1 MPSLK
6 EIKVRIAT
14 VRSTLKITSAMKM
27 ISSVKLLHAQYAIA
41 NILPYQKALDEI
53 LAETTLGEESY
64 YSPFFEQREI
74 KRVGIIAISSN
85 TTLCGAFNSNI
96 INKTQSIIDQ
106 YKNMGVDEIKIYAL
120 GKVLAKHFSKLHYAV
135 EILPSEMI
143 EKPGYESSFKF
154 ANEIMDLFRNKELD
168 RVDLVFSHFKSRASQ
183 VVTTAQYLPYHAYKG
198 SSYGAEKKVQPNN
211 YIFEPAR
218 EEIAVGLIEKS
229 LKFKIFSVISDSS
242 ASEHAAR
249 TLAMQIATDNAD
261 NLIEEL
267 TLQYNKSRQQSITN
281 ELLDIMGG
289 FR

>member
-6 EIKVRIAT
+6 EIKGRIAT

-27 ISSVKLLHAQYAIA
+27 ISWVKLRHAQSAIA
-41 NILPYQKALDEI
+41 NLLPFQKALDEI
-53 LAETTLGEESY
+53 LYETTLGEESY
-64 YSPFFEQREI
+64 YSPFFEKREI
-74 KRVGIIAISSN
+74 KKVGIIAISSN

-168 RVDLVFSHFKSRASQ
+168 RIDLVFSHFKSRASQ

-198 SSYGAEKKVQPNN
+198 PSSGVTQKVQPNN
-211 YIFEPAR
+211 YIFEPGR
-218 EEIAVGLIEKS
+218 EEIAIGLIEKS

-267 TLQYNKSRQQSITN
+267 TLQYNKSRQQAITN

>member
-1 MPSLK
+1 
-6 EIKVRIAT
+6 
-14 VRSTLKITSAMKM
+14 MKM

-41 NILPYQKALDEI
+41 NLLPYQKALDEI
-53 LAETTLGEESY
+53 LSETTLGEESY

-74 KRVGIIAISSN
+74 KKVGIIAISSN

-96 INKTQSIIDQ
+96 INKTQSFIDQ
-106 YKNMGVDEIKIYAL
+106 YKNMGVDEIKIFAL
-120 GKVLAKHFSKLHYAV
+120 GKVLAKHFSKLHYTV

-154 ANEIMDLFRNKELD
+154 ANEIMSLFRKKELD
-168 RVDLVFSHFKSRASQ
+168 RIDLVFSHFKSRASQ

-198 SSYGAEKKVQPNN
+198 PSSGVKQTIQPKPNN
-211 YIFEPAR
+211 YIFEPGR
-218 EEIAVGLIEKS
+218 EEIAIGLIEKS
-229 LKFKIFSVISDSS
+229 LKFKIFSLISDSS

-261 NLIEEL
+261 NLIEDL
-267 TLQYNKSRQQSITN
+267 TLQYNKSRQQAITN

>member
-106 YKNMGVDEIKIYAL
+106 YQNMGVHEIKIYAL
-120 GKVLAKHFSKLHYAV
+120 GKVLAKHFSKMHYAV
-135 EILPSEMI
+135 EVLPSEMI

-154 ANEIMDLFRNKELD
+154 ANEIMSLFREKELD

-183 VVTTAQYLPYHAYKG
+183 VVTTAQYLPYRAYKG
-198 SSYGAEKKVQPNN
+198 SPSGVKQKIQPNN
-211 YIFEPAR
+211 YIFEPGR
-218 EEIAVGLIEKS
+218 EEIAIGLIEKS
-229 LKFKIFSVISDSS
+229 LKFKIFSVITDSS

-261 NLIEEL
+261 NLIEDL

-281 ELLDIMGG
+281 ELLDLMGG

>member
-6 EIKVRIAT
+6 EIKIRIAT

-27 ISSVKLLHAQYAIA
+27 ISSVKLRHAQYAIA
-41 NILPYQKALDEI
+41 NLLPYQKALDEI
-53 LAETTLGEESY
+53 LTETAMGEESFC
-64 YSPFFEQREI
+64 SPFFEKREI

-96 INKTQSIIDQ
+96 INKTQSTIDQ
-106 YKNMGVDEIKIYAL
+106 YKSLGISEIKIYAL
-120 GKVLAKHFSKLHYAV
+120 GRVLAKHFSKLHYDV
-135 EILPSEMI
+135 EILPPEMI
-143 EKPGYESSFKF
+143 DKPGYESSYRF
-154 ANEIMDLFRNKELD
+154 ANEIMKLFRKKELD
-168 RVDLVFSHFKSRASQ
+168 RIDIVFSHFKSRATQ
-183 VVTTAQYLPYHAYKG
+183 VVTTSQYLPYHTFRD
-198 SSYGAEKKVQPNN
+198 SSEGVKHKIQSYN
-211 YIFEPAR
+211 YIFEPGR
-218 EEIAVGLIEKS
+218 EEIAVGLIEKL
-229 LKFKIFSVISDSS
+229 LKFKIFSVITDSS

-267 TLQYNKSRQQSITN
+267 TLQYNKSRQQAITN